1 MEADHDEAG
10 TVAAARAGSEAAWR
24 TLIEAHQGGLVRL
37 AWAVTGDRHTAADV
51 AQETL
56 VEAFLRI
63 RQLRDDARF
72 GTWLRT
78 ILVRTARRRRRR
90 PARKPGPQRS
100 DPRTPEQELAGREL
114 HQAVDE
120 AIRALAPVCREA
132 LALAMDGHLNSR
144 EAAELLGCSRE
155 AYRTR
160 LHRARQELRRRL
172 AEFLEE

>member
-1 MEADHDEAG
+1 MEPDHDEAR
-10 TVAAARAGSEAAWR
+10 TVAAARGGSEAAWR
-24 TLIEAHQGGLVRL
+24 TLIEAHQDRLVRL
-37 AWAVTGDRHTAADV
+37 AWALTGDRHTAADV
-51 AQETL
+51 AQEAL
-56 VEAFLRI
+56 VEAFVRI

-72 GTWLRT
+72 GAWVRT
-78 ILVRTARRRRRR
+78 ILVRAARRRRR
-90 PARKPGPQRS
+90 PAREAVVERS
-100 DPRTPEQELAGREL
+100 DPRTPEQEAVGREL
-114 HQAVDE
+114 RRAVDE